1 MAVSV
6 VSLVLFGSDPG
17 QKRLTI
23 IGASCPRVVE
33 VEGVLV
39 VNSHGI
45 VAKDLCHLRMGQ
57 VVYVRL
63 FVPQL
68 RANKSSLTLSRV
80 IWFSH

>member
-1 MAVSV
+1 MAGRV

-68 RANKSSLTLSRV
+68 QPSERASLLSL
-80 IWFSH
+80 SLA